1 MMECIKHLLG
11 LQETMSQAKQLEDEK
26 RKIPLEAADLKKLF
40 EEAEAGFLAADKEFQ
55 SLKAQRLEMER
66 EIEEERDKVEKAKAK
81 LMSIKTNKEYYAMLK
96 EIDVT
101 RRSNTAREDE
111 LLLLL
116 SRYEES
122 EKHLAER
129 KAELD
134 VVSGKY
140 QERMTEINARMSSFD
155 ADIEKILVRKREITT
170 KLDVGLVNRFE
181 TIFERRE
188 GLAITSARN
197 YSCTACNM
205 NISPQLFNLLQREE
219 RIHTCPNCNRIIY
232 FEPAAAEDEAAG

>member
-1 MMECIKHLLG
+1 MMEQIKHLLD
-11 LQETMSQAKQLEDEK
+11 LQEVMSQAKQLEDEK

-40 EEAEAGFLAADKEFQ
+40 EEKEAEFLAADKEFQ
-55 SLKAQRLEMER
+55 VFKAQRLEKER

-96 EIDVT
+96 EIDGT
-101 RRSNTAREDE
+101 RRSNTTREDE
-111 LLLLL
+111 LLSLL
-116 SRYEES
+116 SKYEES

-134 VVSGKY
+134 DVTGKY
-140 QERMTEINARMSSFD
+140 QERMTEITARMGSFD
-155 ADIEKILVRKREITT
+155 ADIEKILVRKREVAA
-170 KLDVGLVNRFE
+170 KLDKGLVSRFE

-188 GLAITSARN
+188 GVAIASAVN
-197 YSCTACNM
+197 CSCTACNM

-219 RIHTCPNCNRIIY
+219 KIHTCPNCNRIIY
-232 FEPAAAEDEAAG
+232 FDMPVDEEAG

>member
-1 MMECIKHLLG
+1 MERIKHLLD
-11 LQETMSQAKQLEDEK
+11 LQEVMSQTKQLDDEK
-26 RKIPLEAADLKKLF
+26 QKIPLEAADLKKLF
-40 EEAEAGFLAADKEFQ
+40 EEKEAEFLVVDKEFKA
-55 SLKAQRLEMER
+55 LKAQRLEKER
-66 EIEEERDKVEKAKAK
+66 EIEEERDKAEKSKAK

>member
-1 MMECIKHLLG
+1 MERIKHLLD

-26 RKIPLEAADLKKLF
+26 RRIPLEAADLKKLF
-40 EEAEAGFLAADKEFQ
+40 EEKEAGFLAADKEFQ
-55 SLKAQRLEMER
+55 AIKAQRLEKER
-66 EIEEERDKVEKAKAK
+66 EIDEERDKVEKAKAK

-96 EIDVT
+96 EIDGT

-111 LLLLL
+111 LISLL
-116 SRYEES
+116 SKYEES
-122 EKHLAER
+122 EKCLSEH

-134 VVSGKY
+134 VVAGEY
-140 QERMTEINARMSSFD
+140 QERMTDITARMGSFD
-155 ADIEKILVRKREITT
+155 ADIEKILTRKREIAA
-170 KLDVGLVNRFE
+170 KLEVGLVTRFE

-188 GLAITSARN
+188 GLAITAAVNS
-197 YSCTACNM
+197 SCNGCNM

-232 FEPAAAEDEAAG
+232 FEPPVDEAAG